1 MPQITVQVPHQLP
14 VDEAVVRLQSFL
26 DKVREDNADRISDV
40 RGEWSGNEL
49 RFAFTAVALK
59 IQGTLH
65 VVAEEVRVVGNLP
78 FAAFLFRGQIE
89 ETMRTELEKLL
100 R

>member
-1 MPQITVQVPHQLP
+1 MPQITVAVPHELS

-26 DKVREDNADRISDV
+26 ERVRTDNADRISDV

-49 RFAFTAVALK
+49 QFGFTAIALK
-59 IQGTLH
+59 IHGTLH
-65 VVAEEVRVVGNLP
+65 VLTEEVRVVGNLP
-78 FAAFLFRGQIE
+78 FAALLFRGQIE
-89 ETMRTELEKLL
+89 ETMRSELEKLL